1 MRLGDCEPDNGKE
14 CGPGTQVQEVVC
26 INSDGK
32 KDYLSSFYFMVV
44 LFGPGEILF
53 LVLKY
58 HVFSQ
63 HSWFCLQTQKQLP
76 LPSFLLSFLFLLFLS
91 FIFSDGGCGEGL

>member
-32 KDYLSSFYFMVV
+32 KDVAFMNV
-44 LFGPGEILF
+44 
-53 LVLKY
+53 
-58 HVFSQ
+58 
-63 HSWFCLQTQKQLP
+63 
-76 LPSFLLSFLFLLFLS
+76 
-91 FIFSDGGCGEGL
+91 